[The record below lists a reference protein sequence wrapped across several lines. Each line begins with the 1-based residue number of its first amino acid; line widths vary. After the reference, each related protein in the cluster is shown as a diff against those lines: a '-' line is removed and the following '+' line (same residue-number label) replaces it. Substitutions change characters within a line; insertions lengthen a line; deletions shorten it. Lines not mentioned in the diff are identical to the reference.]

1 MIVATH
7 RVKFEPVDIEIDVDQ
22 DENVLQ
28 AAFRQG
34 YMLAHGCKA
43 GQCSACKAYL
53 LEGDT
58 DLAKYSTFALSDME
72 REEGYTLLC
81 KTHVY
86 SDATI
91 ELLHYDEDTLRNAN
105 PIRTVP
111 TRVAEIEALTHDIR
125 RLRLTLVTPGDMP
138 FVSGQYVDIHVPGT
152 DETRSFS
159 MANTAVQRDY
169 LEFIIKLY
177 PGGLFSGLLENG
189 LKPGDPLD
197 VTGPYGTCTLRERSQ
212 RDLLFLGGGAGMA
225 PLWSLVNALAE
236 TGSKRKV
243 VYYYGA
249 RTPRDI
255 FYASQM
261 SAIGSRLP
269 NYRSVLALSEV
280 GPGQD
285 WNGEVGLITDI
296 VDRLEPDLT
305 EHEAY
310 ICGPPPMVD
319 AAIALLERR
328 GIPPERI
335 YFDKFTTTAS
345 PDRALAQRR

>member
-1 MIVATH
+1 VPTH
-7 RVKFEPVDIEIDVDQ
+7 RVTFDPVNIEIDVDE

-53 LEGDT
+53 IEGDT

-91 ELLHYDEDTLRNAN
+91 ELLHYDEEMLHSAN
-105 PIRTVP
+105 PIRTIP

-125 RLRLTLVTPGDMP
+125 RLRLTLEKPGDLP
-138 FVSGQYVDIHVPGT
+138 FASGQYVDIHVPGSQ
-152 DETRSFS
+152 ETRSFS
-159 MANTAVQRDY
+159 MANTPSQNAY

-177 PGGLFSGLLENG
+177 PGGLFSGMLASG
-189 LKPGDPLD
+189 SLKPGDSLD
-197 VTGPYGTCTLRERSQ
+197 VTGPYGTCTLREKSQ
-212 RDLLFLGGGAGMA
+212 RDLIFMGGGAGMA

-236 TGSKRKV
+236 AGSQRKV

-249 RTPRDI
+249 RAPRDI
-255 FYASQM
+255 FYAREM
-261 SAIGSRLP
+261 SAIGERLP
-269 NYRSVLALSEV
+269 NYRSILALSEV
-280 GPGQD
+280 DPNQS
-285 WNGEVGLITDI
+285 WNGEVGMITD
-296 VDRLEPDLT
+296 VADRIEPDLS

-310 ICGPPPMVD
+310 VCGPPPMVD

-345 PDRALAQRR
+345 PDMALAQRR

>member
-1 MIVATH
+1 MPTH

-22 DENVLQ
+22 DENVLH

-34 YMLAHGCKA
+34 LMLAHGCKA
-43 GQCSACKAYL
+43 GQCSACKAYMI
-53 LEGDT
+53 EGDS

-86 SDATI
+86 SDAVI
-91 ELLHYDEDTLRNAN
+91 ELLHYDEEMLRSAN

-111 TRVAEIEALTHDIR
+111 TRVAEVEALTHDIR
-125 RLRLTLVTPGDMP
+125 RLRLNFVTPGDIT
-138 FVSGQYVDIHVPGT
+138 FASGQYVDIHVPGT
-152 DETRSFS
+152 DETRAFS
-159 MANTAVQRDY
+159 MANTPAQRDY

-177 PGGLFSGLLENG
+177 PGGLFSGLLDG
-189 LKPGDPLD
+189 ALQPGDALD
-197 VTGPYGTCTLRERSQ
+197 VTGPYGTCVLREHSE
-212 RDLLFLGGGAGMA
+212 RDLIFMGGGAGMA
-225 PLWSLVNALAE
+225 PLWSLVNSLAE
-236 TGSKRKV
+236 RGSRRKI

-249 RTPRDI
+249 RAPRDI
-255 FYASQM
+255 FYANEM
-261 SAIGSRLP
+261 TTIGDRLP
-269 NYRSVLALSEV
+269 SYRSVLALSEV
-280 GPGQD
+280 GPDQA
-285 WNGEVGLITDI
+285 WSGEVGMITD
-296 VDRLEPDLT
+296 VTDRLESDLT

-345 PDRALAQRR
+345 PDAALAQRR

>member
-1 MIVATH
+1 VPTH

-22 DENVLQ
+22 NENVLQ

-43 GQCSACKAYL
+43 GQCSACKAYMIDG
-53 LEGDT
+53 ET

-72 REEGYTLLC
+72 RDEGYTLLC
-81 KTHVY
+81 RTHVY

-91 ELLHYDEDTLRNAN
+91 ELLHWDEDTLRSDN

-111 TRVAEIEALTHDIR
+111 THVAQIESLTHDIR
-125 RLRLTLVTPGDMP
+125 RLRLTLDTPGDLT
-138 FVSGQYVDIHVPGT
+138 FASGQYVDIHIPGSA
-152 DETRSFS
+152 ETRSFS
-159 MANTAVQRDY
+159 MSNTSVQRDY

-197 VTGPYGTCTLRERSQ
+197 VTGPYGTCVLRDRSE
-212 RDLLFLGGGAGMA
+212 RDLIFMGGGAGMA
-225 PLWSLVNALAE
+225 PLWSLLTALSERA
-236 TGSKRKV
+236 SKRKV
-243 VYYYGA
+243 SFYYGA
-249 RTPRDI
+249 RATRDLFFAQEI
-255 FYASQM
+255 T
-261 SAIGSRLP
+261 AIGERLR
-269 NYRSVLALSEV
+269 NFTGVLALSEV
-280 GPGQD
+280 GPGEE
-285 WNGEVGLITDI
+285 WTGEIGMITD
-296 VDRLEPDLT
+296 VADRLETDLT

-345 PDRALAQRR
+345 PDMALAQRR

>member
-1 MIVATH
+1 MPTH

-34 YMLAHGCKA
+34 LMLAHGCKA

-53 LEGDT
+53 IDGDT

-86 SDATI
+86 SDAVI
-91 ELLHYDEDTLRNAN
+91 ELLHYDEEMLHSG

-125 RLRLTLVTPGDMP
+125 RLRLNFVTPGDIT
-138 FVSGQYVDIHVPGT
+138 FISGQYVDIHVPGT

-159 MANTAVQRDY
+159 MGNTPRQRDY

-177 PGGLFSGLLENG
+177 PGGLFSGLLESS
-189 LKPGDPLD
+189 LKPGDTLD

-212 RDLLFLGGGAGMA
+212 RDLILMGGGAGMA

-236 TGSKRKV
+236 SASKRNV

-249 RTPRDI
+249 RAARDV
-255 FYASQM
+255 FFAREM
-261 SAIGSRLP
+261 AAIGERIP
-269 NYRSVLALSEV
+269 NYRSVFALSEAA
-280 GPGQD
+280 PGD
-285 WNGEVGLITDI
+285 PWSGEVGLITDV
-296 VDRLEPDLT
+296 VDRLETDLT

-310 ICGPPPMVD
+310 VCGPPPMVD

-328 GIPPERI
+328 GIPTERI

-345 PDRALAQRR
+345 PETALAQRR

>member
-1 MIVATH
+1 VPTH

-22 DENVLQ
+22 DENVLH

-34 YMLAHGCKA
+34 LMLAHGCKA
-43 GQCSACKAYL
+43 GQCSACKAYMI
-53 LEGDT
+53 EGDS

-86 SDATI
+86 SDAVI
-91 ELLHYDEDTLRNAN
+91 ELLHYDEEMLRSAN

-111 TRVAEIEALTHDIR
+111 TRVAEVEALTHDIR
-125 RLRLTLVTPGDMP
+125 RLRLNFVTPGDIT
-138 FVSGQYVDIHVPGT
+138 FASGQYVDIHVPGT
-152 DETRSFS
+152 DETRAFS
-159 MANTAVQRDY
+159 MANTPAQRDY

-177 PGGLFSGLLENG
+177 PGGLFSGLLDG
-189 LKPGDPLD
+189 ALQPGDALD
-197 VTGPYGTCTLRERSQ
+197 VTGPYGTCVLREHSE
-212 RDLLFLGGGAGMA
+212 RDLIFMGGGAGMA
-225 PLWSLVNALAE
+225 PLWSLVNSLAE
-236 TGSKRKV
+236 RGSRRKI

-249 RTPRDI
+249 RAPRDI
-255 FYASQM
+255 FYANEM
-261 SAIGSRLP
+261 TTIGDRLP
-269 NYRSVLALSEV
+269 SYRSVLALSEV
-280 GPGQD
+280 GPDQA
-285 WNGEVGLITDI
+285 WSGEVGMITD
-296 VDRLEPDLT
+296 VTDRLESDLT

-345 PDRALAQRR
+345 PDAALAQRR

>member
-1 MIVATH
+1 MPTH

-22 DENVLQ
+22 DENVLH

-34 YMLAHGCKA
+34 LMLAHGCKA

-53 LEGDT
+53 IEGET
-58 DLAKYSTFALSDME
+58 DLAKYSNFALSDME

-86 SDATI
+86 SDAVI
-91 ELLHYDEDTLRNAN
+91 ELLHYDEEMLRSPN

-125 RLRLTLVTPGDMP
+125 RLRLEFVTPGEIT

-152 DETRSFS
+152 DEIRSFS
-159 MANTAVQRDY
+159 MANTPAQRDY

-177 PGGLFSGLLENG
+177 PGGLFSGLLEG
-189 LKPGDPLD
+189 PLKAGDALD
-197 VTGPYGTCTLRERSQ
+197 VTGPYGTCILRERSE
-212 RDLLFLGGGAGMA
+212 RDLIFMGGGAGMA
-225 PLWSLVNALAE
+225 PLWSLINALAE
-236 TGSKRKV
+236 SGSQRKV
-243 VYYYGA
+243 SYYYGA
-249 RTPRDI
+249 RAPRDVFFI
-255 FYASQM
+255 DHMLAM
-261 SAIGSRLP
+261 AERLP
-269 NYRSVLALSEV
+269 NFHSVVALSELA
-280 GPGQD
+280 PGQA
-285 WNGEVGLITDI
+285 WNGELGNVTD
-296 VDRLEPDLT
+296 VADRLETDLT

-310 ICGPPPMVD
+310 VCGPPPMVD

-328 GIPPERI
+328 GLPPERI

-345 PDRALAQRR
+345 PEAVLAQQR

>member
-1 MIVATH
+1 VPTH
-7 RVKFEPVDIEIDVDQ
+7 RVKFEPVGIEIDVDQ
-22 DENVLQ
+22 DENVLH

-34 YMLAHGCKA
+34 LMLAHGCKA
-43 GQCSACKAYL
+43 GQCSACKAYMI
-53 LEGDT
+53 EGDT

-86 SDATI
+86 SDAVV
-91 ELLHYDEDTLRNAN
+91 ELLHYDEEMLRSGT

-125 RLRLTLVTPGDMP
+125 RLRLDFVTPGDITFAP
-138 FVSGQYVDIHVPGT
+138 GQYVDIHIPGT

-159 MANTAVQRDY
+159 MANTPKERGY

-177 PGGLFSGLLENG
+177 PGGLFSGLLEG
-189 LKPGDPLD
+189 TLKAGDPLD
-197 VTGPYGTCTLRERSQ
+197 VTGPYGTCTLREKSQ
-212 RDLLFLGGGAGMA
+212 RDLIFMGGGAGMA

-236 TGSKRKV
+236 SGSKRNV

-249 RTPRDI
+249 RAPRDV
-255 FYASQM
+255 FFERELT
-261 SAIGSRLP
+261 AIGRRLP
-269 NYRSVLALSEV
+269 NYRSVFALSEAV
-280 GPGQD
+280 AGAP
-285 WNGEVGLITDI
+285 WSGEVGLITDV

-328 GIPPERI
+328 GIPTERI

-345 PDRALAQRR
+345 PEAALAQRR